1 MYETI
6 KKYLIF
12 HAIFFFKVILNLMF
26 HVIFQ
31 LLIKHSKTNNNVLQ
45 QPYFD
50 LLIYIMYMYPS
61 HPVLSARYFVEVQF
75 TL

>member
-1 MYETI
+1 MHETA

-31 LLIKHSKTNNNVLQ
+31 LPIEGVDKTQ
-45 QPYFD
+45 
-50 LLIYIMYMYPS
+50 
-61 HPVLSARYFVEVQF
+61 
-75 TL
+75 